1 MLKKLTLCLFALLV
15 ITSCAK
21 NTSELSSEKEKSVL
35 ATYELSVM
43 KINNKSIK
51 VPKGFEIIL
60 FDDNTLSY
68 KGCNVGFG
76 SYQKSDSEISV
87 QISGLTRKMCE
98 KNLMDLEN
106 TFVGAFR
113 GEFKTQ
119 TSGKNISFINK
130 NSNFF
135 FNILEK

>member
-1 MLKKLTLCLFALLV
+1 MLKKLTLCLFALLF

-60 FDDNTLSY
+60 FDDNILSY

-98 KNLMDLEN
+98 KNLMDIEN
-106 TFVGAFR
+106 TFVNAFR

-119 TSGKNISFINK
+119 ISGKSISFINK